1 MTTSTIQKITEYIVR
16 FHAPDLAGEGIP
28 TDYDL
33 ITNGV
38 IDSLAMLEVVEW
50 VQESWAISILDTEI
64 SPADFRTIGAIAD
77 FIARAAAPVNPS

>member
-1 MTTSTIQKITEYIVR
+1 MTTSTIQEITRYIVG

-50 VQESWAISILDTEI
+50 VQQRWAISILDSEI
-64 SPADFRTIGAIAD
+64 SQADFRTIGAIAD
-77 FIARAAAPVNPS
+77 FIARAGAPANPS